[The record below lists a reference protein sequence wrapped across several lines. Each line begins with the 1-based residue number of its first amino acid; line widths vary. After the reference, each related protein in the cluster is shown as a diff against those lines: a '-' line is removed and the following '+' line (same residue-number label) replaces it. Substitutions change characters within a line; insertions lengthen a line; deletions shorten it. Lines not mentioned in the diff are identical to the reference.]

1 MFDHEADLR
10 EEYMQDQKHEELV
23 TSDFDYAMEQLE
35 GDIEIIRN
43 SLYYMEKYLTLNGW
57 CITQKDVINE
67 VMERL

>member
-10 EEYMQDQKHEELV
+10 EEYMQDQRHEELV

-43 SLYYMEKYLTLNGW
+43 SLSYIEKYLILNGW
-57 CITQKDVINE
+57 CITREDVMNE

>member
-1 MFDHEADLR
+1 MFDHEADKR
-10 EEYMQDQKHEELV
+10 EEYMQDKSHEELV
-23 TSDFDYAMEQLE
+23 TSDFDYAMEQLD

-57 CITQKDVINE
+57 CITQEDVINE

>member
-1 MFDHEADLR
+1 MFDYEADLR
-10 EEYMQDQKHEELV
+10 EEYMQDQRHEELV
-23 TSDFDYAMEQLE
+23 TSDFDYAMEQLD

-43 SLYYMEKYLTLNGW
+43 SLSYIEKYLILNGW